1 MSRLLCNRGIQRSFI
16 RLSQLNQLLASV
28 PNLSTGT
35 YISVG
40 NVRFLHATR
49 VAFAPK
55 KEKGGKHPKA
65 AAVTADE
72 EEEVTLPNLDELDD
86 KMERKITYLISELAK
101 IRGGRAS
108 ADMVNFV
115 VVEAYGDRMPIT
127 DVAQISLKTPTKL
140 LISIFDS
147 EITSHVAQAVRE
159 CGLGLAPIV
168 EGTNITLNIPKQS
181 KEARSSLV
189 KIVAK
194 QGEAIKADI
203 RSARKHFMD
212 KIKRLKGIVSDDE
225 LHRLGKEVDVTTE
238 KKTDKVTKLIKAK
251 EEDILSS

>member
-1 MSRLLCNRGIQRSFI
+1 MLR
-16 RLSQLNQLLASV
+16 QLRIVRMAQINQPFFTTSSASI
-28 PNLSTGT
+28 PLHFNG
-35 YISVG
+35 
-40 NVRFLHATR
+40 VRFLHATR
-49 VAFAPK
+49 ISMAPK
-55 KEKGGKHPKA
+55 KGGKAAKA
-65 AAVTADE
+65 AIDDEDE
-72 EEEVTLPNLDELDD
+72 EVNIPDVSELDD
-86 KMERKITYLISELAK
+86 KMERKLKYLSNELAK

-115 VVEAYGDRMPIT
+115 VVEAYGDKMPIT

-147 EITSHVAQAVRE
+147 DVTSHVAQAVRD

-189 KIVAK
+189 KIASK
-194 QGEAIKADI
+194 QGESIKADI

-212 KIKRLKGIVSDDE
+212 KIKALKGKISEDDVR
-225 LHRLGKEVDVTTE
+225 RLGKEVDTLTE
-238 KKTDKVTKLIKAK
+238 KKTEKVTKLVKAK
-251 EEDILSS
+251 EDDILSS